1 MSEDRITD
9 WETRLVYFLTAL
21 FVERCQRDDTDVDE
35 SRQAWDELGASGLSL
50 LSLRGLDRLHEALTA
65 ECAGLASQG
74 SQEAA
79 LRLDRV
85 RDRVWTRASV
95 LRDATSPLP
104 TSERC
109 AHVRYALR
117 YLTAGRERLTEVD
130 PG

>member
-9 WETRLVYFLTAL
+9 WETRLVDFLTAL

-35 SRQAWDELGASGLSL
+35 SRQAWDELGTSGLSL
-50 LSLRGLDRLHEALTA
+50 LSLRGLDRLHEALAA
-65 ECAGLASQG
+65 ECAGLASLG

-95 LRDATSPLP
+95 LRDAASPLP